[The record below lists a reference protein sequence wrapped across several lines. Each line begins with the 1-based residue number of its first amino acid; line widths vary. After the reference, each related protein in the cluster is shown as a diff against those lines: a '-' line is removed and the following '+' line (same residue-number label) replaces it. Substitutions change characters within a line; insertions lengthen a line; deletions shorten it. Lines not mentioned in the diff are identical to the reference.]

1 MDDQQTWG
9 LDVPEA
15 WAEELQW
22 CRRFVDEQL
31 IPLEYC
37 LHKADQGQMDRL
49 FAPLKQQVKERGLW
63 AAHLPPEDGG
73 QGRGQRFLAHL
84 HEVLGRS
91 DLAPEVFGC
100 QAPDSGNAEL
110 IAAGANEAQRERW
123 LKPLLNG
130 EMRSCFAL
138 TEAGNTGSDPTG
150 IQTRCV
156 KDGDHWRIDGEK
168 WFASNASVADFIVVM
183 AVTDPD
189 APPHKR
195 AAMIVVPKGTPGLIV
210 QRDVGTMHH
219 PAHTE
224 PGDVASRIGGHSEL
238 RFENC
243 RVPLDHMIGQPG
255 EGFILAQKRLGG
267 GRIHHSMRMIGQCQR
282 AFEMMKERAVSRQ
295 TRGRPLGNLQ
305 MVQAMIA
312 DSYVEIEMARL
323 YVLQSA
329 AIMDR
334 YGAHSKAARKAIAA
348 SKFAIPNVL
357 LTVLDRAIQLHG
369 SLGYSSDMPL
379 EAMYR
384 SARALRVADGADDI
398 HRQSVARLE
407 LEGVAAVDGW
417 PSEHIPT
424 AIARARQQF
433 ANALAEE
440 GLL

>member
-1 MDDQQTWG
+1 MSEQQAWG
-9 LDVPEA
+9 FEIPPQWQED
-15 WAEELQW
+15 LQW
-22 CRRFVDEQL
+22 CRRLVDEQI

-37 LHKADQGQMDRL
+37 LQQADQGQMDRL

-73 QGRGQRFLAHL
+73 QGRGQRFLAYL

-110 IAAGANEAQRERW
+110 IAAGANESQRKRW
-123 LKPLLNG
+123 LKPLLSG

-150 IQTRCV
+150 IQTRCIR
-156 KDGDHWRIDGEK
+156 DGDHWRIDGEK
-168 WFASNASVADFIVVM
+168 WFASNASVADFLIVM
-183 AVTDPD
+183 AVTDPE
-189 APPHKR
+189 APPHQR
-195 AAMIVVPKGTPGLIV
+195 AAMLIVPRGTPGLMIE
-210 QRDVGTMHH
+210 RDIGTMHH
-219 PAHTE
+219 PAHSE
-224 PGDVASRIGGHSEL
+224 AGDLAKRIGGHSQL
-238 RFENC
+238 RFDNC
-243 RVPLDHMIGQPG
+243 RVPLDHMIGEPG

-282 AFEMMKERAVSRQ
+282 AFEMMKERAVSRH
-295 TRGRPLGNLQ
+295 TRGRPLAKLQ

-312 DSYVEIEMARL
+312 DSYFEIEMARL

-334 YGAHSKAARKAIAA
+334 YGAHSKQARKAIAA

-369 SLGYSSDMPL
+369 SLGYSCDMPL

-407 LEGVAAVDGW
+407 LEDVVAVANW
-417 PSEHIPT
+417 PSEHVPS
-424 AIARARQQF
+424 AIQKARQQF
-433 ANALAEE
+433 AGALAAEA
-440 GLL
+440 LL